1 MIMGKKKIVSEPPVV
16 SYGHLSFEESNYER
30 GGKHWMAT
38 TLLRACHD
46 QGLEPFEYPLAG
58 YDLSTKSF
66 ALDNTDQFI
75 WQMRRTLDADYE
87 NYPIILD
94 DYGQV
99 CDGNHRICHAILD
112 GKKAILAYR
121 LQHMP
126 APDFID
132 SDK

>member
-1 MIMGKKKIVSEPPVV
+1 MANNKKNIISEPPVIGF
-16 SYGHLSFEESNYER
+16 GHLSFEESNYER

-58 YDLSTKSF
+58 YDLIPKRF
-66 ALDNTDQFI
+66 ALDNMDDFI

-94 DYGQV
+94 DFGQV
-99 CDGNHRICHAILD
+99 ADGNHRICHAILD
-112 GKKAILAYR
+112 GKKRTANDGKHIR
-121 LQHMP
+121 
-126 APDFID
+126 
-132 SDK
+132 